1 MNIDD
6 DENDDKKCSNSNMY
20 DCNNMCTYLE
30 CFNSFDKLTNV
41 FLVSMIS
48 IIVN

>member
-6 DENDDKKCSNSNMY
+6 DENDDKKCSDSNMY
-20 DCNNMCTYLE
+20 DCNNMCMY
-30 CFNSFDKLTNV
+30 FNSFDKLTNV